1 MRLQA
6 NSQRKTTHF
15 GIYIK
20 TLSRD
25 KSQAVDSISVTVCI
39 DIVFQQLER
48 FFCPK
53 KLLSKKLGCQSFTDV
68 QFVVYYKGTPLGGM
82 ILTREEKLM
91 IRIGQGDMDAVDELI
106 GLLYP
111 EILRYCL
118 WHAPNPG
125 LAEDAAQ
132 ETFLKAIRYY
142 DRYVHK
148 GKCKAFLYRIAANTC
163 VDMYRKM
170 DIGELS
176 IEDIPAELPSEES
189 GFERIHA
196 DLNFHQQI
204 RSLPPEQQEILLL
217 RFGQELTL
225 RQIAQVT
232 GVPLR
237 TVQSRLRAALKK
249 LKSQLEKEEHCD
261 K

>member
-1 MRLQA
+1 M
-6 NSQRKTTHF
+6 
-15 GIYIK
+15 
-20 TLSRD
+20 
-25 KSQAVDSISVTVCI
+25 
-39 DIVFQQLER
+39 
-48 FFCPK
+48 
-53 KLLSKKLGCQSFTDV
+53 
-68 QFVVYYKGTPLGGM
+68 
-82 ILTREEKLM
+82 TREEKLM
-91 IRIGQGDMDAVDELI
+91 IRIGQGDADAVDELI

-118 WHAPNPG
+118 WHAPNPC

-163 VDMYRKM
+163 VDMRRKR
-170 DIGELS
+170 DLG
-176 IEDIPAELPSEES
+176 ELPSEEP
-189 GFERIHA
+189 GFQRIHS
-196 DLNFHQQI
+196 DLNFRRLT
-204 RSLPPEQQEILLL
+204 RSLPPEQQEVLLL

-225 RQIAQVT
+225 RQIAQVA

-261 K
+261 KS

>member
-1 MRLQA
+1 M
-6 NSQRKTTHF
+6 
-15 GIYIK
+15 
-20 TLSRD
+20 
-25 KSQAVDSISVTVCI
+25 
-39 DIVFQQLER
+39 
-48 FFCPK
+48 
-53 KLLSKKLGCQSFTDV
+53 
-68 QFVVYYKGTPLGGM
+68 
-82 ILTREEKLM
+82 TREEKLM
-91 IRIGQGDMDAVDELI
+91 IRIGQGDIDAVDELI

-118 WHAPNPG
+118 WHAPNRG

-225 RQIAQVT
+225 RQIARVT